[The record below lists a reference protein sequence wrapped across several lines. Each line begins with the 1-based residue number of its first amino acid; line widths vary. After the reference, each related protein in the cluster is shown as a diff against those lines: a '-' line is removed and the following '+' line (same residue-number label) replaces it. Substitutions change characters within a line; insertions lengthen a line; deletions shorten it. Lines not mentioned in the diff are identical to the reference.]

1 MIQIEDLSKQY
12 GNAMVLDHIT
22 LTFEPGRIYGL
33 VGRNGSGK
41 TMLLKHLL
49 GLVRPTSGR
58 ILYDG
63 KELGKDLEMPDSV
76 GAIIET
82 PDFLP
87 EYTGLYNLELL
98 AMIRGK
104 IGKKECREAMKL
116 VGLDPDS
123 PKKVRAYSLGMK
135 QRLGI
140 AQALMEDPDMLFLD
154 EPLSGLDDKGVEEMR
169 KVLLQEKERGKLLVI
184 ASHNKEDIEIL
195 CDEVYRFNH
204 GKVQKD

>member
-1 MIQIEDLSKQY
+1 
-12 GNAMVLDHIT
+12 MVLDHIT

>member
-1 MIQIEDLSKQY
+1 MIQIENLCKQY
-12 GNAMVLDHIT
+12 DTAIVLDHIT
-22 LTFEPGRIYGL
+22 LTFESGHIYGL
-33 VGRNGSGK
+33 IGRNGSGK

-49 GLVRPTSGR
+49 GLVHPTSGR
-58 ILYDG
+58 ILFDG

-76 GAIIET
+76 GAIIEN
-82 PDFLP
+82 PGFLP

-123 PKKVRAYSLGMK
+123 SKKVRAYSLGMK

-154 EPLSGLDDKGVEEMR
+154 EPLSGLDDEGVEEMR
-169 KVLLQEKERGKLLVI
+169 QVLLREKERGKLLVI

-204 GKVQKD
+204 GKVRKD

>member
-1 MIQIEDLSKQY
+1 
-12 GNAMVLDHIT
+12 MVLDHIT

-123 PKKVRAYSLGMK
+123 FKKVRAYPLGMK

-154 EPLSGLDDKGVEEMR
+154 EPLSGLDDEGVEEMR
-169 KVLLQEKERGKLLVI
+169 KILLREKERGKLLLI

-204 GKVQKD
+204 GKVRKD